1 MATPYMCIGKNKI
14 YITMNIELFTLIF
27 CTFIFPATCLIYA
40 ENDSAQSKPQKEYY
54 PEGQIKKESF
64 QTKRKKVHKVYF
76 QNGKLKFKQKV
87 NLRTEERIS
96 TAYFENGKVK
106 SKLVQNPDD
115 SGKVIGIWKYYGED
129 GKLNSEQAL
138 ENGLY
143 ISTEHFRDHTSTSES
158 SEYTI
163 EIIYKKGKW
172 KGRGGN
178 FTRMYDKEGKLI
190 NETPLDETQRW

>member
-1 MATPYMCIGKNKI
+1 MRDTIKKITILLFYSLIVCII
-14 YITMNIELFTLIF
+14 SI
-27 CTFIFPATCLIYA
+27 AYA
-40 ENDSAQSKPQKEYY
+40 ENDTAQSKPQKEYY
-54 PEGQIKKESF
+54 PDGQIKKESF
-64 QTKRKKVHKVYF
+64 QTKRKKIQKVYF
-76 QNGKLKFKQKV
+76 LNGKLKFKQKV
-87 NLRTEERIS
+87 KLKTNERIS
-96 TAYFENGKVK
+96 TAYYKNGKVK
-106 SKLVQNPDD
+106 SKLIQNPDD
-115 SGKVIGIWKYYGED
+115 SGRVIGIWKYYGED

-138 ENGLY
+138 ENGVY

-158 SEYTI
+158 GEYTI

>member
-1 MATPYMCIGKNKI
+1 MRDILIKTSTISFY
-14 YITMNIELFTLIF
+14 LLIF
-27 CTFIFPATCLIYA
+27 CVYSLSYA
-40 ENDSAQSKPQKEYY
+40 ENDSAQSKPQKDYY
-54 PEGQIKKESF
+54 PDGQIKKESF